1 MPYDRDAIIE
11 RLRKEALERC
21 RKRIEDSAA
30 RKQKGVN
37 GRTYAPQD
45 YGLMAAYRK
54 AHGL

>member
-30 RKQKGVN
+30 RQQKGVN
-37 GRTYAPQD
+37 ARTYARQD